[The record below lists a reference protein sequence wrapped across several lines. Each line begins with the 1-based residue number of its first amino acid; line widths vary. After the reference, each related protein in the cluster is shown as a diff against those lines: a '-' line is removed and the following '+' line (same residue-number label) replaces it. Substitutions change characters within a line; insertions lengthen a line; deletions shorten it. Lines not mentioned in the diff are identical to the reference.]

1 MEEGY
6 ESNVNKFYLLYK
18 LIGTSTLKQIST
30 TSNQA
35 VLQELNNLINICT
48 GVAIKHNLVLQ

>member
-35 VLQELNNLINICT
+35 VLQEPNNLINICT
-48 GVAIKHNLVLQ
+48 GVTIKHNLVL

>member
-48 GVAIKHNLVLQ
+48 GVTIKHNLVL